1 MAFRKTGSR
10 RIVVDGVTY
19 LWRFN
24 HRPSRGAWDG
34 CTGCTV
40 TVQQAARVGSVL
52 SIRYAEHHP
61 TVAAVWRGPILSVR
75 PAQVASAIR
84 RAKAAGWRAEDPGPG
99 FTIGGEST
107 PEPSATA
114 DGPNVSL

>member
-24 HRPSRGAWDG
+24 HRPTQMAWDG
-34 CTGCTV
+34 CTDCTV
-40 TVQQAARVGSVL
+40 TVQQVARVGSML
-52 SIRYAEHHP
+52 SIRYADRHP
-61 TVAAVWRGPILSVR
+61 TVAAVWGGPILSVQ

-84 RAKAAGWRAEDPGPG
+84 RAKAAGWRADEPGPG
-99 FTIGGEST
+99 FTIAGDKT
-107 PEPSATA
+107 PEPGTSA
-114 DGPNVSL
+114 DGRSTSP